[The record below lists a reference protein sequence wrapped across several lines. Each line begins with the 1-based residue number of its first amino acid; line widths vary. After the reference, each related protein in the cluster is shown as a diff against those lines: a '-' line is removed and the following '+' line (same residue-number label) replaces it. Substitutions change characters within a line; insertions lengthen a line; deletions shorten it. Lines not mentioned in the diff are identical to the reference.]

1 MARKTQYDYYDD
13 WFKAT
18 AVELGALPVFMQRTW
33 LRCSI
38 FIQ

>member
-18 AVELGALPVFMQRTW
+18 AVELGGLPGVYA
-33 LRCSI
+33 S
-38 FIQ
+38 